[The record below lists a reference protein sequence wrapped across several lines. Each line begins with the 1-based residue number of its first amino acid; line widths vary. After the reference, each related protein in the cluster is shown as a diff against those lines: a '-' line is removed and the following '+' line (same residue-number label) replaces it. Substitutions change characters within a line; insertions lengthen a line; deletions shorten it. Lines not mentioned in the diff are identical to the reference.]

1 MKKNVGGVDRIVRG
15 VAGSALVVWALAGGP
30 VWAWIGVV
38 PLVTAVLAFCPLY
51 APFGISTCRK

>member
-15 VAGSALVVWALAGGP
+15 VAVRAGRVGAGRRP
-30 VWAWIGVV
+30 RLAWIGVV

-51 APFGISTCRK
+51 APFRDLDCRK